1 MAEEK
6 PLTLSELAKYNQDV
20 LFPFMKENFVTKKEF
35 ESFMEIAATKD
46 EMKEG
51 FNKIDENFKK
61 VFNQLKLMDDKLD
74 DVSSVKHRVDYIET
88 ALNLP
93 VLKNK

>member
-1 MAEEK
+1 MLDDNDIKKLIEAQK
-6 PLTLSELAKYNQDV
+6 QV
-20 LFPFMKENFVTKKEF
+20 FVTKEEF
-35 ESFMEIAATKD
+35 EGLIDIVATKD